1 MKVGILTFHRAINY
15 GAVMQAYALAKK
27 LSERFKEDSFEI
39 IDYNCIERELFVLKC
54 PIVFLYRR
62 SLLQG
67 YQKIIQTRE
76 FKKAIR
82 QLKLSK
88 KMVCVSRESLGRYIS
103 NNYDTVIVGSDAV
116 FNWSDIGLPNAYFL
130 SGIHVKNK
138 MAYAAS
144 AYLQNY
150 NTVTDIQ
157 KRIIKSSLCDFKY
170 IGVRDQS
177 TFNFVCNY
185 VEDKSIVEHNC
196 DPSIFLDM
204 DFDEFDLLK
213 KLRKHNFDFNK
224 KTVFVMLMN
233 ENYGAFVRKY
243 YGENVQIVAL
253 MDGNR
258 NADIYLYDLSPF
270 EWAHVFRFGS
280 FLITDYFHGTIFGL
294 KNNIPVLSIDSSGYT
309 DASVGYESKAKD
321 LLCTRLNLPFI
332 YVNKNELSGDLGYSV
347 FSDCMAAI
355 EKKFCVKELEERM
368 SREASSFEK
377 FAKAYS
383 KIRSKENHTDE

>member
-144 AYLQNY
+144 AHLQNY

-258 NADIYLYDLSPF
+258 NADIYLYEISISLFKTGLLGGVCSIC
-270 EWAHVFRFGS
+270 FGI
-280 FLITDYFHGTIFGL
+280 FFNAFKKGLI
-294 KNNIPVLSIDSSGYT
+294 P
-309 DASVGYESKAKD
+309 
-321 LLCTRLNLPFI
+321 R
-332 YVNKNELSGDLGYSV
+332 
-347 FSDCMAAI
+347 
-355 EKKFCVKELEERM
+355 
-368 SREASSFEK
+368 
-377 FAKAYS
+377 
-383 KIRSKENHTDE
+383 